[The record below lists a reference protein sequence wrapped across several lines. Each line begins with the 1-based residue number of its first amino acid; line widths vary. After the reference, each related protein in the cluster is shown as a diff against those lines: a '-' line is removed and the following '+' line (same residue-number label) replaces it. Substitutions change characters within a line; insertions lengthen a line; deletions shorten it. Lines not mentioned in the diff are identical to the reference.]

1 MANKIERKAKQAIN
15 RDNTKQ
21 DIMNKIAQ
29 ENERIAAEKLAK
41 ERQKKVD
48 EIYDYLRSDNVDGK
62 EAQTLRSLND
72 EELMLLNDKVNEA
85 GLDFSNYMA
94 AQLVPEEALARQDRI
109 KAKQS
114 SGAELT
120 PAELEILSFSEQG
133 YNPAPIDKQHVSK
146 ENTAPADS
154 KEETTSLDDVARIE
168 RKDKLSEE
176 LNKFLNETG
185 IPTDVILYLESLST
199 KDLQQLQ
206 EDFYG
211 NEDALDFIN
220 SQIRANENNNNLKS
234 VVNESAE
241 TETVLETGTEENVT
255 EAQTAETVVET
266 VAKEQTEEG
275 VAAETPSNPETVEAV
290 VEEQKSEEVVQN
302 TTEAQT
308 AETVV
313 ETVAEE
319 QTEEAVAAE
328 TPSNPETIEAAAEE
342 QKSEEV
348 AQNTTEEKADS
359 KTVVSANDTK
369 SYDPIHDEKAPIN
382 RFNALEVVKK
392 GKMNTMAPSEL
403 MTLKRALN
411 AHVNDQTEAAG
422 KKLDS
427 IVIQKAK
434 DYNNGKLIVPSM
446 EETYAFNNL
455 LDMIKVGKQDADLQE
470 LNDAYNK
477 TESEITA
484 FEEQYG
490 LDAAHL
496 QTSETVEKNIEALD
510 KLPTDKELFA
520 HDIKPEKL
528 ITPTNYQDVVGILKT
543 AKEKNSVPEISV
555 LAGALQCK
563 ELDDEQKQTLLGL
576 AQQRLGMTNALSH
589 KDFANYEFL
598 LKSLEQSPD
607 IKKSFLDGKSKF
619 LADARND
626 YKAKAP
632 LKNKEFQDIYNVLDN
647 LTVGG
652 KLQAFNRETVD
663 QKGADSDIALFMDTV
678 RRETEMYLANT
689 SKEITHEAF
698 AQEYADRLRNNLVQ
712 LAFADQVTKGQ
723 VSQKDFGKMF
733 DDLAKS
739 AENNKKLNINQDTFL
754 GYQAA
759 KTARMESAINVLG
772 TKEYGKATKYYENGL
787 IKQKT
792 DYQKASQS
800 FGSRIQNLD
809 QKLTK
814 KYGKPYSMLK
824 GMAKSASW
832 GLAFS
837 LAGASLGPAGVAV
850 VATASFA
857 NQAYGMFKDFKKQ
870 KQSAKEQGQKLTFW
884 SYVKNNKARAA
895 GMVLSAATVAISGV
909 SAAGI
914 ASQHLLAIAN
924 TAKAASGI
932 GLATSGAF
940 HQAAQA
946 YRQTEGSKGKK
957 RWAAI
962 KSFGASTLAFGAGM
976 LAGRAAGEMAVES
989 YNNIQAEPA
998 ITTTDVSNEGQ
1009 AFQPNRNWQVQMP
1022 GENGLQNGIPDVTPP
1037 LAPEAQVETP
1047 AIDGGEL
1054 EPAVVTAEAPTPTI
1068 DVNNLSADQ
1077 QHDIKMLF
1085 LRSPAEAN
1093 AILGGD
1099 WKSSAELQAAWDN
1112 GELTTEQKVQLTEFA
1127 GQRFDDHGH
1136 FQDVEGYTSAAQ
1148 MEADAKT
1155 YTAAQQTKVETQN
1168 TTAEHTQTTAAEQ
1181 AQTLAAGQ
1189 RQSMRP
1195 EMEPLARIDKDMTAR
1210 AETTMNS
1217 TLETPD
1223 VERVSK
1229 VDINKIVNKGDEI
1242 KVVGTGPDGH
1252 RFSVRTDDEQL
1263 MDKMEHFD
1271 KVKYKDNGDVKVVG
1285 ENQKVVVNEDG
1296 EYKSVRLRNG
1306 ESVAKEDMIPGGNTP
1321 EHNKEI
1327 LNDLQ
1332 NTARDASLDE
1342 LVAKQP
1348 QQEAPTPVKETPA
1361 PVKETPLQEQPSPV
1375 KETPTQETVTP
1386 VKETPVQETSAQ
1398 TQETPAQETSAPA
1411 KETQGQ
1417 EAAAAA
1423 ASMEHTTEC
1432 GVSYYVDENG
1442 ALRISG
1448 RAEDISHLKASTYSV
1463 DKQGAYHIGDAVSK
1477 DLSHAQKI
1485 EDHNLRHISVNDVVY
1500 NDLQMRE
1507 ANGEVLHN
1515 VEKDFMG
1522 IHKQEIER
1530 YGLTHTEDGKLIR
1543 VDEVEKQHAPVQEQA
1558 AQARAA
1564 ETVQKTAQL
1573 NKLRG
1578 LDTGRQASASSGQ
1591 VAHTN
1596 NVALTAVN
1604 ANKGRD

>member
-1 MANKIERKAKQAIN
+1 MANKIEQKAKQAIN

-21 DIMNKIAQ
+21 DIMNEIAK

-41 ERQKKVD
+41 ERQKKID
-48 EIYDYLRSDNVDGK
+48 EIYDYLRSDNIDGK
-62 EAQTLRSLND
+62 EAQILRSLND

-94 AQLVPEEALARQDRI
+94 AQLVPEEALTRQDRI

-133 YNPAPIDKQHVSK
+133 YHPAPIDKQHVSK

-211 NEDALDFIN
+211 NEDALDFIS

-266 VAKEQTEEG
+266 VSEEQTEEA

-302 TTEAQT
+302 TTE
-308 AETVV
+308 
-313 ETVAEE
+313 
-319 QTEEAVAAE
+319 
-328 TPSNPETIEAAAEE
+328 
-342 QKSEEV
+342 
-348 AQNTTEEKADS
+348 EKADS
-359 KTVVSANDTK
+359 NTVVSTNDSK

-446 EETYAFNNL
+446 EEMYAFNNL
-455 LDMIKVGKQDADLQE
+455 LDMVKDGKQDADLQE

-490 LDAAHL
+490 LDAVHL

-528 ITPTNYQDVVGILKT
+528 TTPTDYQDVVGILKT

-576 AQQRLGMTNALSH
+576 AQQRLGMTNSLSH

-607 IKKSFLDGKSKF
+607 IKKTFLDGKSKF

-689 SKEITHEAF
+689 SKEITNEAF

-837 LAGASLGPAGVAV
+837 LAGASFGPAGVAV

-914 ASQHLLAIAN
+914 ASQQLLAIAN

-1009 AFQPNRNWQVQMP
+1009 AFQPDTNWQVQMP

-1037 LAPEAQVETP
+1037 LAPETQVETP
-1047 AIDGGEL
+1047 TIDGGEL

-1127 GQRFDDHGH
+1127 GQRFDEHGH

-1155 YTAAQQTKVETQN
+1155 YTAAQQIKVETQN

-1189 RQSMRP
+1189 RQPMRP

-1223 VERVSK
+1223 IERVSK

-1306 ESVAKEDMIPGGNTP
+1306 DTVAKEDMIPGGNTP

-1348 QQEAPTPVKETPA
+1348 QQETPA
-1361 PVKETPLQEQPSPV
+1361 PVKETPRQEQPSPV

-1423 ASMEHTTEC
+1423 ASIEHTTEC